1 MNISLNCILRLSI
14 IKCHILINI
23 LKIQPDTASSAGAL
37 KIYTHP
43 AKLLKLPPI
52 WTRPLDCAPVFPS
65 HARAFPCLCGV
76 CEEFFFQ
83 CIFKPLVT
91 REPEK
96 ALREVRHGVN
106 STNHNSPMPKHSHR
120 PKTDTLYAK
129 ILPDTTHTR
138 PRLSLR
144 PSLPWRD
151 VAALLHEGSQ
161 GEPEGVKDAELVGGL
176 VSGAQLGGA
185 LLWLL
190 SVPLVRAEA
199 THLRQKRQ
207 KKSEQRRS
215 FKGPICTIQLIRH
228 QEKLISQCSELAV
241 SKSDVTAPSDCVVVL
256 LLVNWSGEQ
265 SS

>member
-65 HARAFPCLCGV
+65 HARVFPCVRDV
-76 CEEFFFQ
+76 CEEFFFR
-83 CIFKPLVT
+83 CIYKPLVT
-91 REPEK
+91 RELEK

-106 STNHNSPMPKHSHR
+106 SIHHNSPMPKHSHTVCR

-129 ILPDTTHTR
+129 ILPDTTHTC

-144 PSLPWRD
+144 PSFPALPWRD

-161 GEPEGVKDAELVGGL
+161 GEPEGVKDAKLVGRL

-199 THLRQKRQ
+199 THLRQKRE
-207 KKSEQRRS
+207 KVNNADHLKHLYAKFS
-215 FKGPICTIQLIRH
+215 LLDIR
-228 QEKLISQCSELAV
+228 K
-241 SKSDVTAPSDCVVVL
+241 
-256 LLVNWSGEQ
+256 N
-265 SS
+265 